1 MNDSFNPNQNSNE
14 NVDRTQVQ
22 NINHNTEPGVNL
34 EQNNL
39 PSSDNNLEQGVFSPK
54 IEGAPHLSETTPV
67 APTAQPISQ
76 AQPVEK
82 SIVPTTSVPV
92 QVSKEELRPVTVIT
106 GEGAV
111 QRLNQIIE
119 EYAKKENY
127 FQATEEYNNLRK
139 IFKSSESQT
148 PSE

>member
-14 NVDRTQVQ
+14 NVNRSQAQ
-22 NINHNTEPGVNL
+22 NLNPNREPGGNL

-39 PSSDNNLEQGVFSPK
+39 PSSGNNLEQGVFSPK
-54 IEGAPHLSETTPV
+54 IEGAPSVSETTP
-67 APTAQPISQ
+67 ATPTAQPIPQ

-82 SIVPTTSVPV
+82 SMVPTTSVPV
-92 QVSKEELRPVTVIT
+92 QVAKEEARPVTVIT
-106 GEGAV
+106 GEGAL

-139 IFKSSESQT
+139 IFKSSEAQT